1 MDIFRFS
8 PEITE
13 KLSEISDIISTI
25 PTEQIINT
33 EITEITEKLSVISD
47 LVSTITST
55 QLINTEITEK
65 LSETNDIETTMSN
78 NSILEDVMNDKYID
92 LDLSNEEIKDIYE
105 EIKNYIK
112 ENYDGKEIIINTNNV
127 KIQISNLDEQK
138 NSKNLSNIDLGE
150 CGEELKSK
158 YCKTENDS
166 IIVLKFDI
174 KKENENSTYVGFEL
188 YDSYLKSK
196 IDLSECSQDFFFLDI
211 PIELEP
217 DIEVLYDLLSK
228 SGYNLFDENIQQKKE
243 QTFYYMI
250 GEWIYINQLLIF
262 HYVKMVVIFNHMKR
276 IQKKLNVN
284 AQHNPSLLMN

>member
-1 MDIFRFS
+1 
-8 PEITE
+8 
-13 KLSEISDIISTI
+13 
-25 PTEQIINT
+25 
-33 EITEITEKLSVISD
+33 
-47 LVSTITST
+47 
-55 QLINTEITEK
+55 
-65 LSETNDIETTMSN
+65 
-78 NSILEDVMNDKYID
+78 MNDKYID

-158 YCKTENDS
+158 YCKKEDDS

-188 YDSYLKSK
+188 YDPYLKSK

-217 DIEVLYDLLSK
+217 DIEVLYLI
-228 SGYNLFDENIQQKKE
+228 G
-243 QTFYYMI
+243 QTI
-250 GEWIYINQLLIF
+250 
-262 HYVKMVVIFNHMKR
+262 
-276 IQKKLNVN
+276 
-284 AQHNPSLLMN
+284 